1 MIKYHLPLLFSRTP
15 KVLGVTGVILLAV
28 FTGSLIGLFFCY
40 ECPADPARSLLDP
53 YTDGVMRGA
62 S

>member
-1 MIKYHLPLLFSRTP
+1 MLKYHLPLLF
-15 KVLGVTGVILLAV
+15 LLAV
-28 FTGSLIGLFFCY
+28 FTGSLIGLALCY